1 MGFVEVSA
9 RLEQHCHSEPVRTLV
24 WESPSKFG
32 LLFVIQSVL
41 FWRFPV
47 SIHEKWYVYPGDCHT
62 RKADWFAMTGNS
74 SNSNLSFECVNPIS
88 TLSYISYRISY
99 ILSLSRLYI
108 FRRASPVRAGNVPG
122 QKISVFLPNTLDKI
136 QIRRYSMM
144 CLYLETFPESGKCR
158 SGENTA
164 NPFGTKILS

>member
-1 MGFVEVSA
+1 MRTRAITHHSPLNWNLSNRQNVSFRTSAHYFRGNLHRISDYLSSSIRRGRVPVPRNSETCMGRDGKPVPYDAFTVGPTNSQFVY
-9 RLEQHCHSEPVRTLV
+9 L
-24 WESPSKFG
+24 PSKTDMHII
-32 LLFVIQSVL
+32 L
-41 FWRFPV
+41 
-47 SIHEKWYVYPGDCHT
+47 Y
-62 RKADWFAMTGNS
+62 
-74 SNSNLSFECVNPIS
+74 LSK
-88 TLSYISYRISY
+88 
-99 ILSLSRLYI
+99 LYI
-108 FRRASPVRAGNVPG
+108 FHRAPPVRAGNIPG